1 MPTHVAPSREKFDR
15 LRAKYVAAYG
25 KWMDQEVSLRARY
38 GDGYQKGWVKAAEAK
53 KLERLSESMTK
64 ASRAFVMDYLETLAP
79 EDGFVCGDLAIDDI
93 AVAVHFANLRWSRT
107 GADLSPWPRTVA
119 WIDRVESTPALGKLT
134 ELAARAMSTR
144 NAERR
149 ALYGELGIALNE
161 TTFAGDVL
169 RKGPMSV

>member
-64 ASRAFVMDYLETLAP
+64 ASRAVVMDYLETISP
-79 EDGFVCGDLAIDDI
+79 RD
-93 AVAVHFANLRWSRT
+93 WSY
-107 GADLSPWPRTVA
+107 GVPCHWLY
-119 WIDRVESTPALGKLT
+119 EKLT
-134 ELAARAMSTR
+134 WEDAIRPVGEKLSVVPP
-144 NAERR
+144 
-149 ALYGELGIALNE
+149 LSYGA
-161 TTFAGDVL
+161 THPRV
-169 RKGPMSV
+169 